1 MLTNNFQMVRGNMQN
16 WKVTQFGH
24 ASKGRDNT
32 SINNEV
38 RGNVSKKRITVSL
51 QYLPNKLPN

>member
-1 MLTNNFQMVRGNMQN
+1 MVRGNMQN